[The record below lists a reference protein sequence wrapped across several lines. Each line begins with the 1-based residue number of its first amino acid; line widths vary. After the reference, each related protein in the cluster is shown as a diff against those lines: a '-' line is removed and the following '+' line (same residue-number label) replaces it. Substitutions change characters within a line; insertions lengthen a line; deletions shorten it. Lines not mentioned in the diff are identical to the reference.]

1 MDIAAN
7 KLLPAKSS
15 PSMWETT
22 RSLQFPRS
30 VGIGAGPED
39 PSPNSREEDTCVSS
53 LLRANAAAGFP
64 FERDFN
70 LCI

>member
-1 MDIAAN
+1 
-7 KLLPAKSS
+7 
-15 PSMWETT
+15 MWETT